1 MPLSHGCVRACRQ
14 IHELVREPNT
24 AGKYGEVWHHDCSYM
39 RQPPLGA
46 LLYGVEVPPYGNDT
60 VFASMYLAYEA
71 LSPDFRRMIEPLH
84 AVHTAFKKVEKDPQ
98 VRHYSKRTPHEAHH
112 KAAAGTNRRGRVAL
126 CVGQASY
133 LPYDEVTHPVVRLH
147 PETGR
152 KALFVNSFFT
162 KRFVGKAT
170 HTGSLAR
177 RQGGWRLAL
186 EGSDASLA

>member
-1 MPLSHGCVRACRQ
+1 MCRQ

-98 VRHYSKRTPHEAHH
+98 VRHSKEHLHCATWDPSQSSSRNKQAKTDPCVPVRPRTCR
-112 KAAAGTNRRGRVAL
+112 TTR
-126 CVGQASY
+126 
-133 LPYDEVTHPVVRLH
+133 
-147 PETGR
+147 
-152 KALFVNSFFT
+152 
-162 KRFVGKAT
+162 
-170 HTGSLAR
+170 
-177 RQGGWRLAL
+177 
-186 EGSDASLA
+186 